1 MVNFEQTH
9 LSNAPKILADGGG
22 IGTMNYADARSQFQR
37 ATEAALEALRSES
50 KEQVREALIHYWLA
64 QKRLRIAKAAAVGD
78 RRLHG
83 GVLERAP

>member
-1 MVNFEQTH
+1 
-9 LSNAPKILADGGG
+9 
-22 IGTMNYADARSQFQR
+22 MNYADARSEFQR